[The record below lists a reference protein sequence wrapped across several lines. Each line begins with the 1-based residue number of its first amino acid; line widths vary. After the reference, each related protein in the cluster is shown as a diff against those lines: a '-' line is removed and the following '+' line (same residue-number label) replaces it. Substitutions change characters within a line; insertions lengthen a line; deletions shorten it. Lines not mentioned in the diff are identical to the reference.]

1 MFHVST
7 VVLNP
12 QPHTFLFPLP
22 FFTSRNLQ
30 LSQTLQFPRNWNLR
44 SISPS
49 LHPTPQYDDSEDH
62 VIGDCVVFEDG
73 VFDEPLFHNHH
84 HNPDN
89 LTVDKPKPRPK
100 PRPRP
105 SWRKKV
111 EETLGENLVPDKWR
125 EVQAEINITK
135 REMRKIAREVE
146 FNSKVEKKRR
156 GLIPLRDMN
165 LDDYKA
171 YKEAKLAQMKLLDY
185 SSSFPVDENVPEPEL
200 NRGEKFEAEAELD
213 GGERVAPKNPRW
225 AVYGRGLEDVTEF
238 FNSDNYDPTA
248 KIPGGRRKLFN
259 KEEKVLL
266 NKRIPD
272 LAAATSD
279 KWLPLHTL
287 AACGE
292 FYLLDSLL
300 KHNVDINA
308 VDKDGLTAL
317 HRATIGKKQAI
328 INYLLR
334 NSANP
339 FVQDNEGAT
348 LMHYAVLTA
357 STQTI
362 KILLLYN
369 VDINLQDNY
378 GWTPLHLAVQAQR
391 TDLVRLLLIKGAD
404 KTLKN
409 EDGLTPL
416 DLCLYNGQS
425 ARTYELIKLFKQ
437 PQRRFSHVS
446 INPLVLKNP
455 STFHVK
461 AKLPEPDF
469 NGERVEPKDPR
480 GFLHGKGLED
490 VMQFFIVGAIT
501 LVLRPLIKGKWLPQ
515 HTVAACG
522 ELYLLDSW
530 LKHNADI
537 NSVDKD
543 GLTALHKAI
552 GKKQVITNF
561 LLKNSAN
568 VFVRDKFPNVCAN
581 QVVKAASRVS
591 LTNGVVSSSQTFG
604 NVAVSFLLYQ
614 EQNKGYGQLSLNSM
628 AREFDMHF
636 WKPYWQCKSTE

>member
-7 VVLNP
+7 IALNP
-12 QPHTFLFPLP
+12 QPHNFLFPLP
-22 FFTSRNLQ
+22 VSTSRNLP
-30 LSQTLQFPRNWNLR
+30 LSQTLHFPRNWNLR
-44 SISPS
+44 SLSPS
-49 LHPTPQYDDSEDH
+49 LHLTYDDSDDH

-73 VFDEPLFHNHH
+73 VFDEPVFHNHH
-84 HNPDN
+84 LNSDN
-89 LTVDKPKPRPK
+89 LAVDKPKPK
-100 PRPRP
+100 PGR

-185 SSSFPVDENVPEPEL
+185 ASCSPVGQNVPEAEPEFNRGGEEVAEAEPEL
-200 NRGEKFEAEAELD
+200 NA
-213 GGERVAPKNPRW
+213 GERVEPKNPRW

-248 KIPGGRRKLFN
+248 KTLGGRRKLFN

-308 VDKDGLTAL
+308 VDRDGLTAL
-317 HRATIGKKQAI
+317 HRAIIGKKQAI
-328 INYLLR
+328 TNYLLR

-339 FVQDNEGAT
+339 FV
-348 LMHYAVLTA
+348 
-357 STQTI
+357 
-362 KILLLYN
+362 
-369 VDINLQDNY
+369 QDNY

-409 EDGLTPL
+409 ELKCCDFRRQLH
-416 DLCLYNGQS
+416 Y
-425 ARTYELIKLFKQ
+425 ARGEEICCPFTIFK
-437 PQRRFSHVS
+437 
-446 INPLVLKNP
+446 I
-455 STFHVK
+455 ST
-461 AKLPEPDF
+461 D
-469 NGERVEPKDPR
+469 
-480 GFLHGKGLED
+480 
-490 VMQFFIVGAIT
+490 T
-501 LVLRPLIKGKWLPQ
+501 
-515 HTVAACG
+515 
-522 ELYLLDSW
+522 
-530 LKHNADI
+530 
-537 NSVDKD
+537 NSSQIVDKFH
-543 GLTALHKAI
+543 GQGIRHALLETLMSNGSVNRPSMNLI
-552 GKKQVITNF
+552 GT
-561 LLKNSAN
+561 L
-568 VFVRDKFPNVCAN
+568 
-581 QVVKAASRVS
+581 
-591 LTNGVVSSSQTFG
+591 
-604 NVAVSFLLYQ
+604 
-614 EQNKGYGQLSLNSM
+614 
-628 AREFDMHF
+628 
-636 WKPYWQCKSTE
+636 